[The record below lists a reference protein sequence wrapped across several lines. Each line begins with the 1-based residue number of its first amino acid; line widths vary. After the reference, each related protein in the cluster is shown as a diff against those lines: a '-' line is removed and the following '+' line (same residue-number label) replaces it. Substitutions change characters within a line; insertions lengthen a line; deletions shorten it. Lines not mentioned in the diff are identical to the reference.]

1 MAEDTTVLHI
11 KLEDVGQSIE
21 NTDKGLKK
29 VRGTYDSLE
38 KQMSKGIAGKGGMSG
53 PKKAA
58 MGANEYDIARGSAGA
73 TGASGRDFANQ
84 ARGLDG
90 LVRLYATYAANLFA
104 AGAAFRALSDAAD
117 TSNMVQGMNQ
127 LGAASGLAL
136 GTIAKKLMEATDGA
150 ISMREAMEATTK
162 GTAAGLSGKQ
172 MEQLGQV
179 ANKASKALGIAMPD
193 AISRLTRGI
202 SKLEPEL
209 LDELGLFTKIGPAT
223 ENYARSIGKATGSL
237 TDFERRQA
245 FANAVLKE
253 GIDKFNSIE
262 VPANPYDKLLASL
275 KNISFEALNLVN
287 KALIPLV
294 SILSQSPAALVA
306 VLAGIGASIVKSAI
320 PALGQYRENLKKT
333 ADVSR
338 SVFSRM
344 YADQQD
350 KISDMASLAGAKA
363 EMEFKKLPATLSK
376 VEELAKKGSTFSNT
390 KKVDYA
396 ALAGKDPFALTAGEI
411 KSLDARARYLATRNA
426 EESARLKAHV
436 AELKAIRAG
445 AASAGSNVSEMII
458 KNTEGRF
465 TTPGSNDII
474 QKRTLNR
481 LATETIRSTTAE
493 TQAIYGSRAAYA
505 KLNDEIA
512 KARAGT
518 LKMITHY
525 DEHGKAVTGDA
536 PKMGAL
542 RAGFTRVT
550 GTVGIVAQKV
560 GSLIS
565 AFGNIGMA
573 VGAAV
578 AAFALLD
585 SFLTKTEK
593 ETDAFDK
600 ALQSTAD
607 SVDNTSRTLAALA
620 KQPGI
625 ATASIQGFLA
635 LSNASSGTTSAI
647 EAQLDATKAL
657 LAALNNSG
665 WDRAKDKIAGL
676 FGKDV
681 ATQSAKQLAA
691 TVQTQLQLFSAAG
704 MGDQATADF
713 KSAIGVNSLDINT
726 LTAAFKNGTGA
737 QDEFAKS
744 NKGLSVKLAE
754 SSSKLQDF
762 KAATETVTKAYEEF
776 IQSTASSNPLFKIG
790 AALED
795 LALSMDKLS
804 SGSIQE
810 MNAAFND
817 LADNPKKIAQFGKPF
832 IDQFIEIRQEFK
844 TTLQEYS
851 AYSQS
856 LAGIQ
861 SRIDQIT
868 EKKKT
873 AKDFTDRN
881 VGMIEQFQQLRRGD
895 FRGQFRSAEGQIQEA
910 DAQVGLLKENQ
921 KTVKDKQQGLNLEI
935 FTKARDLF
943 AKGVG
948 DSFEKGSKLIKDAL
962 GQASEKAAITI
973 AQAGIGALTGARAA
987 QETTRLKQDEIK
999 IQMSQLA
1006 STIELITSNTLLT
1019 ATMAESNALQ
1029 AEALAQKP
1037 GTPDAVKS
1045 EATAALM
1052 ASRIFRNAV
1061 GQVSE
1066 GKMKPED
1073 LNSILTEDAQVNKYI
1088 KQALIPFQ
1096 RQIAQQQATGIDLRA
1111 RSTANQ
1117 IEGARALELGKLE
1130 DLNKTR
1136 NLQNDINQQLVSR
1149 VDILASIDTLNGA
1162 QRAQERIDLEDK
1174 ILQTKQLQEQQT
1186 YTTAINNA
1194 KALGTTRGDEEAATQ
1209 GKLLGL
1215 VQKRQQIETD
1225 NKAVVDRLKIK
1236 TAEFETLSKLNALNE
1251 ALLDQDIARLGI
1263 VSSLVGFSTEQNV
1276 QATAILEN
1284 QKLENK
1290 FALER
1295 KKIQDDISQL
1305 AQDETRDNTKSI
1317 ALAQANLQLVIN
1329 RQDKEKD
1336 NKGLQ
1341 DALKLLEARFD
1352 IEQRLA
1358 GFRKTT
1364 ADAQSQQAED
1374 ELNYR
1379 KELGLVT
1386 SFDAAKEK
1394 ADLDRGRVARET
1406 ADTQSNIDKEIARK
1420 SLRESLIATIEG
1432 SGDIAMPEDYA
1443 AVNTMTKSINAQS
1456 TALAATNQQKLNAID
1471 LNEKLA
1477 SKMTGFSQIVENSFQ
1492 SMGDALAEFA
1502 RTGKLDFKGLV
1513 DQMLMDLIRF
1523 ELRAQMSSLYTGAG
1537 GLSGMLGAV
1546 TRMFTPA
1553 SLNMAGDMVTGY
1565 QGEAKGGVYDAGLRT
1580 FAKGGMFTNSIVA
1593 SPTLFKFAKGTG
1605 LMGEAGPEA
1614 IMPLKRDSNGN
1625 LGVRGGSGGGNVDVV
1640 VNNYGNQQATT
1651 KETTDSRGNRKI
1663 EVVIGDMVASEV
1675 SRPGSSV
1682 QQSLAG
1688 SFNNRP
1694 ALARR

>member
-1 MAEDTTVLHI
+1 MAENTTVLEV
-11 KLEDVGQSIE
+11 KLDDLGTIE
-21 NTDKGLKK
+21 KVDNKLKK
-29 VRGTYDSLE
+29 ARGTYDSLE

-53 PKKAA
+53 PKKAG

-104 AGAAFRALSDAAD
+104 AGAAFRALSEAAD

-162 GTAAGLSGKQ
+162 GTSAGLTAKQ

-223 ENYARSIGKATGSL
+223 ENYARSIGKTAGSL

-275 KNISFEALNLVN
+275 KNISFQALELVN
-287 KALIPLV
+287 KALVPLV
-294 SILSQSPAALVA
+294 SILSQSPGALVA
-306 VLAGIGASIVKSAI
+306 VLATIGASIVKSAI

-350 KISDMASLAGAKA
+350 KLSDMAALAGAKA

-376 VEELAKKGSTFSNT
+376 VEELGKKGATFSNT

-445 AASAGSNVSEMII
+445 AASAGSDVSEMII

-550 GTVGIVAQKV
+550 GTVGIVVQKV

-593 ETDAFDK
+593 ETDTFNK
-600 ALQSTAD
+600 TLQDTSDA
-607 SVDNTSRTLAALA
+607 VDNASRTLAALA

-647 EAQLDATKAL
+647 EAQLDATKNL
-657 LAALNNSG
+657 LTALNSSL
-665 WDRAKDKIAGL
+665 WDRAKDNIAGL
-676 FGKDV
+676 FGQDV
-681 ATQSAKQLAA
+681 ATQSAKKLAA
-691 TVQTQLQLFSAAG
+691 TVQSQLQLFTAAG
-704 MGDQATADF
+704 MGDQAEASF
-713 KSAIGVNSLDINT
+713 KSAIGVNSLDVDT
-726 LTAAFKNGTGA
+726 LTAAFKKGTGS

-744 NKGLSVKLAE
+744 NKGLSVRLAE
-754 SSSKLQDF
+754 SSAKLQDF
-762 KAATETVTKAYEEF
+762 KAATETVTKAYDEF

-795 LALSMDKLS
+795 LSLSMDKLS

-832 IDQFIEIRQEFK
+832 IDQFVAIRQEFK
-844 TTLQEYS
+844 TTLQDYS

-861 SRIDQIT
+861 SQIDKVT
-868 EKKKT
+868 EEKKN
-873 AKDFTDRN
+873 AKDPIAF
-881 VGMIEQFQQLRRGD
+881 GGASMRGSSG
-895 FRGQFRSAEGQIQEA
+895 GQSAEQQIQNA
-910 DAQVGLLKENQ
+910 DKKLASLAESK
-921 KTVKDKQQGLNLEI
+921 KTVTELQLGVNIEI
-935 FTKARDLF
+935 FGKARDLF
-943 AKGVG
+943 TKGVN
-948 DSFEKGSKLIKDAL
+948 DSFEKGSKLIKDAM

-987 QETTRLKQDEIK
+987 QETTKLKQDELN

-1029 AEALAQKP
+1029 ADALAQKE
-1037 GTPDAVKS
+1037 GTPLAVRS
-1045 EATAALM
+1045 EAGAALT
-1052 ASRIFRNAV
+1052 ASRIFKNAV

-1066 GKMKPED
+1066 GTMKPED
-1073 LNSILTEDAQVNKYI
+1073 LNSILTGNTQIDKFIQ
-1088 KQALIPFQ
+1088 QALIPFK
-1096 RQIAQQQATGIDLRA
+1096 RQIAQQQATGIDLGA
-1111 RSTANQ
+1111 KSKANQ

-1136 NLQNDINQQLVSR
+1136 NLQNDINQQLISR

-1174 ILQTKQLQEQQT
+1174 VLQTKQLQEQQT

-1194 KALGTTRGDEEAATQ
+1194 KALGTARGDQEAATQ
-1209 GKLLGL
+1209 GELLGL

-1236 TAEFETLSKLNALNE
+1236 TAEFETISKLNALNE

-1295 KKIQDDISQL
+1295 KKILDDISQL

-1317 ALAQANLQLVIN
+1317 ALAQANLQLVTQ
-1329 RQDKEKD
+1329 RQDKERD

-1341 DALKLLEARFD
+1341 DQLKLLEARFD

-1394 ADLDRGRVARET
+1394 ANLDRGRVARET

-1443 AVNTMTKSINAQS
+1443 AVDTMTKSINAQS

-1523 ELRAQMSSLYTGAG
+1523 ELRAQMSSLYAGAG

-1625 LGVRGGSGGGNVDVV
+1625 LGVRAGGGGGNVDVV

-1651 KETTDSRGNRKI
+1651 KETTDNRGNRRI

-1675 SRPGSSV
+1675 ARPGSSV

-1688 SFNNRP
+1688 NFNNRP